1 MVADSRWPV
10 AAGTIVGEANR
21 DRQSHAPSARGRTKE
36 VLMKSTYTTPTIT
49 TNGEVV
55 TITLGTKNQSTSEID
70 AQNKKLSGGS
80 NLSFGL

>member
-1 MVADSRWPV
+1 
-10 AAGTIVGEANR
+10 
-21 DRQSHAPSARGRTKE
+21 
-36 VLMKSTYTTPTIT
+36 MKGTYTTPTIT